1 VRPED
6 QRSFTADDPVA
17 QYWLQNCVGFGV
29 RGLRSGP
36 GMVREVSVREDGIA
50 VLGVRRSVLRG
61 TARIPA
67 DRVESVN
74 PWDETIVL
82 RSGGSEARE
91 RLVAQAHGAAGVVGA
106 AARGAT
112 IAAAFGAR
120 LFLAAVARLLLAV
133 AALTRRYAPVARRGG
148 RRVAGTLGFLG
159 RAYAAAAA
167 DALRAQKDAVA
178 AWQEERRRGAWG
190 DESAPTRAGADD
202 VDARSKERIRS

>member
-1 VRPED
+1 MRPED

-17 QYWLQNCVGFGV
+17 RYWLQNCVGFGV

-36 GMVREVSVREDGIA
+36 GTVRDVSIREDGIA

-67 DRVESVN
+67 DRVESVD

-82 RSGGSEARE
+82 RPDGSEARE
-91 RLVAQAHGAAGVVGA
+91 RRAAQARGAVGIVRA

-112 IAAAFGAR
+112 IAASFGAQ
-120 LFLAAVARLLLAV
+120 LFLAAIARLLLAV

-148 RRVAGTLGFLG
+148 GRAAGTLAFLG

-167 DALRAQKDAVA
+167 DAYRAQRDAVA

-202 VDARSKERIRS
+202 IDARNEERIRR